1 MLTTVRSACFGGPML
16 NILLG
21 IGIGGVYMMVQ
32 AANHRHKKHPDKP
45 FKYHSYNI
53 QIGGTLMISAITLL
67 ITLLGLLI
75 IVPMNK
81 WVMSRKIGYGLIV
94 LWMISTIVNVVV
106 ELTGVWTDVSYS
118 LSF

>member
-1 MLTTVRSACFGGPML
+1 
-16 NILLG
+16 
-21 IGIGGVYMMVQ
+21 
-32 AANHRHKKHPDKP
+32 
-45 FKYHSYNI
+45 
-53 QIGGTLMISAITLL
+53 MISAITLL

-106 ELTGVWTDVSYS
+106 ELTGIWSDVSYS
-118 LSF
+118 LTI